1 MRTSTSAGRYAPL
14 IALLCLALS
23 ATARAEVDDR
33 GNLPPPGPQ
42 PMTATPPTT
51 DREAAKKGGV
61 PPPQDPEKLASDG
74 FQIGDRDP
82 NAYAI
87 VSVSRGL
94 STHRPMYVL
103 PAAYGRGVEG
113 LDTEMEFQISAK
125 QRLFASNFF
134 FGYTQKSFW
143 QIYDQERSRPF
154 RETNYN
160 PEFFYRWTPDP
171 EIWHH
176 WGLDVGLEH
185 ESNGQS
191 LPDSRSWNRLY
202 ITPFQAKGRNLRYI
216 KFWYRLPED
225 RKDDAMDPKGDDNPD
240 IYRFMGYAEAHV
252 KRQLGG
258 GSLGD
263 LMVRG
268 NPSTGKGAISL
279 NYTWPSNDGYMF
291 YMLRLFHGYG
301 ESLIDYNRSI
311 TRIGFGF
318 AFTR

>member
-1 MRTSTSAGRYAPL
+1 
-14 IALLCLALS
+14 
-23 ATARAEVDDR
+23 
-33 GNLPPPGPQ
+33 
-42 PMTATPPTT
+42 
-51 DREAAKKGGV
+51 
-61 PPPQDPEKLASDG
+61 
-74 FQIGDRDP
+74 
-82 NAYAI
+82 
-87 VSVSRGL
+87 
-94 STHRPMYVL
+94 MYVL

-185 ESNGQS
+185 ESNGQT

-225 RKDDAMDPKGDDNPD
+225 RKDDPMDPKGDDNPD
-240 IYRFMGYAEAHV
+240 IYRFMGYAEAHIQ
-252 KRQLGG
+252 RQLGG